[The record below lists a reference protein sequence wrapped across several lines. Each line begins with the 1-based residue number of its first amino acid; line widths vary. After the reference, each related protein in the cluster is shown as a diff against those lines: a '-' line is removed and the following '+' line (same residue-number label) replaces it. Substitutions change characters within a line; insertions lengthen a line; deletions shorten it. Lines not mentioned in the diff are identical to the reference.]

1 MIRLHE
7 AETIPTLLYNAETWT
22 LTATEKKSL
31 DLVEIAALKKMVGLP
46 QTTPTAGIILTTGT
60 MFTTI
65 RIEIKQLLFLQR
77 ILRRENS
84 QWTKALLIN
93 MKEENISWA
102 KQIEET
108 LEKWNLETD
117 WEQIEK
123 KNRFHNGR
131 TKC

>member
-31 DLVEIAALKKMVGLP
+31 DLVEKAALKKIVGLP
-46 QTTPTAGIILTTGT
+46 QTTPTAGMILTTGT

-84 QWTKALLIN
+84 QWTKALLI
-93 MKEENISWA
+93 
-102 KQIEET
+102 QP
-108 LEKWNLETD
+108 
-117 WEQIEK
+117 
-123 KNRFHNGR
+123 
-131 TKC
+131 